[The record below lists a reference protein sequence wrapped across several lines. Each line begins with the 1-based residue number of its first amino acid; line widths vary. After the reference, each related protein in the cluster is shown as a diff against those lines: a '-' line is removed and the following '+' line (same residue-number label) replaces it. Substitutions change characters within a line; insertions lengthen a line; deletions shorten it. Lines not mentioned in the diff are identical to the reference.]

1 MPVQPVISL
10 EQIVIIVAFLMM
22 LFALMWFVR
31 RHRGG
36 ITSRIHAD
44 RRMQHIE
51 DLSLAPQQRLHLI
64 EVDGRTFLVHAGKG
78 HAASFIAVDGEVSA
92 ALDTPS
98 ADPWRR
104 AAPPDQAI
112 CQEIRC
118 RRAGCKAEKRFC
130 RRHRAGPSQQSV
142 AGVRQMSPMSSF
154 MSWAGS
160 HADRVRQLPADPD
173 DCRHCRRWPRSAAFL
188 PSMSARAMAGQ
199 PIPCHCRSS
208 R

>member
-44 RRMQHIE
+44 RRMLHIE

-78 HAASFIAVDGEVSA
+78 HAASFIAVDGTAPVSSDTASA
-92 ALDTPS
+92 A
-98 ADPWRR
+98 
-104 AAPPDQAI
+104 AAPRRQAK
-112 CQEIRC
+112 QT
-118 RRAGCKAEKRFC
+118 AKK
-130 RRHRAGPSQQSV
+130 
-142 AGVRQMSPMSSF
+142 
-154 MSWAGS
+154 
-160 HADRVRQLPADPD
+160 
-173 DCRHCRRWPRSAAFL
+173 SAAAAAAK
-188 PSMSARAMAGQ
+188 PKSAFAAAIAQARRNNPTLEFGK
-199 PIPCHCRSS
+199 
-208 R
+208 

>member
-78 HAASFIAVDGEVSA
+78 HAASFIAVDGDAPSVLDKTASSNVPGKVSGNVPA
-92 ALDTPS
+92 APRRQAQPS
-98 ADPWRR
+98 AKKF
-104 AAPPDQAI
+104 AA
-112 CQEIRC
+112 
-118 RRAGCKAEKRFC
+118 
-130 RRHRAGPSQQSV
+130 AGPSTKPKN
-142 AGVRQMSPMSSF
+142 AF
-154 MSWAGS
+154 
-160 HADRVRQLPADPD
+160 
-173 DCRHCRRWPRSAAFL
+173 SAAIAQARRNN
-188 PSMSARAMAGQ
+188 PSLGFGK
-199 PIPCHCRSS
+199 
-208 R
+208 

>member
-10 EQIVIIVAFLMM
+10 EQIVIIVAFLIV
-22 LFALMWFVR
+22 LFALMWFVK

-78 HAASFIAVDGEVSA
+78 HAASFIAVDGKLSY

-98 ADPWRR
+98 ATP
-104 AAPPDQAI
+104 AAPRRQAKPSPKKP
-112 CQEIRC
+112 
-118 RRAGCKAEKRFC
+118 AAAAPATKPKNAFATFC
-130 RRHRAGPSQQSV
+130 RTLDGCRPSRTSALQPGLSAQASPPPGEGDQENYPTQRPRIGGGAG
-142 AGVRQMSPMSSF
+142 G
-154 MSWAGS
+154 
-160 HADRVRQLPADPD
+160 DPTHD
-173 DCRHCRRWPRSAAFL
+173 GQDALAAILRSA
-188 PSMSARAMAGQ
+188 SA
-199 PIPCHCRSS
+199 S
-208 R
+208 

>member
-78 HAASFIAVDGEVSA
+78 HAASFIAVDGDAPSILDKTASSNVPGKVPGKVPGNAPAAPRRQAKPSAKKSA
-92 ALDTPS
+92 A
-98 ADPWRR
+98 
-104 AAPPDQAI
+104 
-112 CQEIRC
+112 
-118 RRAGCKAEKRFC
+118 
-130 RRHRAGPSQQSV
+130 AGPSTKPKN
-142 AGVRQMSPMSSF
+142 AF
-154 MSWAGS
+154 
-160 HADRVRQLPADPD
+160 
-173 DCRHCRRWPRSAAFL
+173 SAAIAQARRNN
-188 PSMSARAMAGQ
+188 PSLGFGK
-199 PIPCHCRSS
+199 
-208 R
+208 

>member
-10 EQIVIIVAFLMM
+10 EQIIIIVAFLMM

-78 HAASFIAVDGEVSA
+78 HAASFVAVDGKVSA
-92 ALDTPS
+92 ALGNPS
-98 ADPWRR
+98 AAP
-104 AAPPDQAI
+104 AAPRRQRKTSSKQPTVAAPAAKPKSAFAAAIAQA
-112 CQEIRC
+112 
-118 RRAGCKAEKRFC
+118 RRNN
-130 RRHRAGPSQQSV
+130 PSLEF
-142 AGVRQMSPMSSF
+142 GK
-154 MSWAGS
+154 
-160 HADRVRQLPADPD
+160 
-173 DCRHCRRWPRSAAFL
+173 
-188 PSMSARAMAGQ
+188 
-199 PIPCHCRSS
+199 
-208 R
+208 

>member
-78 HAASFIAVDGEVSA
+78 HAASFIAVDGDAPSVLDAPAATPATPASA
-92 ALDTPS
+92 QANAPDAPRRQTKPTARTS
-98 ADPWRR
+98 AT
-104 AAPPDQAI
+104 AAPAAKPKNAFAAAIAQA
-112 CQEIRC
+112 
-118 RRAGCKAEKRFC
+118 RRNN
-130 RRHRAGPSQQSV
+130 PSLEF
-142 AGVRQMSPMSSF
+142 GK
-154 MSWAGS
+154 
-160 HADRVRQLPADPD
+160 
-173 DCRHCRRWPRSAAFL
+173 
-188 PSMSARAMAGQ
+188 
-199 PIPCHCRSS
+199 
-208 R
+208 